1 MRSETDKATPLSPF
15 SEPVRRWFEA
25 SFAEPTPAQALGWP
39 KIVAGD
45 NTLICAPTGS
55 GKTLAAFLWGIDRLA
70 REPERLG
77 SGVRIVY
84 VSPLKA
90 LSYDIERNLRAPLK
104 GIGAE
109 ISVGLRTGDTPQRER
124 QAMKRKPPDI
134 LITTPESLYLMI
146 SSGAREILTGAE
158 AVIVDEIH
166 AVAQSKR
173 GCHLALTLERLDHLV
188 RTNTQ
193 DGTSDEVAEQA
204 SDPAATVASQPDDS
218 GAAGEDVGGVVQV
231 QRIGLSA
238 TQRPLERIARFLAG
252 SRRRCEVVDAGIR
265 KQLDLEIVVPVD
277 DMTEPGAA
285 RPSAANGAGIGAERL
300 DRSPDRIDPGPIEA
314 SMDAAVNT
322 RSIWPAIYPEL
333 LKLIREHTSTIIF
346 VNNRRGAERLA
357 KRLNELNADQPEQEL
372 PATEHAGHDTPGH
385 QAKGESPRASD
396 EVAVQ
401 AGDPAA
407 TTASQPDDTG
417 AEGEDVDGVVQ
428 VPEIARAH
436 HGSLAH
442 EERQVVEEL
451 LKSGRLPCLVATSSL
466 ELGIDMGA
474 VDLVIQVESPK
485 SVTRGLQRIGR
496 AGHTLQEVSVG
507 RIFPKFRADLLECAV
522 VAKRM
527 VEGEIEE
534 TVIPQNPLDVLAQH
548 LISMCASD
556 EWEVDE
562 LERVVT
568 AAEPFTELSREQLEN
583 VLDMLDGRYP
593 SDRFAEL
600 RPRLVWD
607 RAAGSVRGRPG
618 ARQLVATNAG
628 TIPDRGLYGVHLPD
642 GRRVGEL
649 DEEMVYEARPGQTF
663 LLGATTWRIM
673 EITRDRVI
681 VTPAPGVPG
690 AVPFWRGDGVGRP
703 AELGR
708 AIGAFARE
716 AVSADPVELASDFG
730 LDRRAA
736 ENLVAYLREQQA
748 ATRVVPSDET
758 VVVERFR
765 DEIGD
770 WRLCVLSPWGGRV
783 HAAWGLALSARIRDE
798 HELEADAIWS
808 DDGIVVH
815 LPDADEPPPADLVLL
830 EPDEIEDL
838 VVRELGSSALFGA
851 RFRENAAR
859 ALLIPRAYPGK
870 RTPLWQ
876 QRLKAQ
882 SLLEVAKD
890 FPRFP
895 IVLETYRECLR
906 DVLDLPALESLLRD
920 LSTRRVSLVEVE
932 TPTAS
937 PFASSLLFDYVATY
951 MYEGDTPNAER
962 RAAALS
968 LDRDLLRELLGQEE
982 LRELID
988 PDALAEVEAS
998 LQHRAESARA
1008 RDRDGL
1014 QQVLRRLGDLTSG
1027 ECEERVADGYSAASM
1042 LSKLERERRA
1052 ALIRVAGEERWIAA
1066 EDAGLYRDA
1075 LGVPPPAGLPETF
1088 GAEVPDPMAT
1098 VVRRYARTHGPF
1110 ATERLA
1116 KRYAV
1121 DPSPALRELERAG
1134 ELVRGEL
1141 LPGGTEREWCDPDV
1155 LRRLRRAS
1163 LAHLR
1168 AEAEAVDI
1176 RELAVF
1182 LPSWQNVDV
1191 HRPAGAGPD
1200 RLREAIVP
1208 LQGVTLTPEVWERDV
1223 LPRRLGAYSP
1233 TWLDELST
1241 GGELVW
1247 IGAGAL
1253 GRTGGKVALYL
1264 REDVRLAGPPP
1275 SKAKLEP
1282 PGGAAH
1288 DEIRELLGRGP
1299 CFWVDL
1305 VAGIDRPAEELHSA
1319 LWDLAWAGEATN
1331 DAFAPLRASRLR
1343 GVPRG
1348 ERRGRR
1354 FAARRAGAGQ
1364 AVQGRWSLT
1373 APLFED
1379 APASGPRLRA
1389 QAELMLER
1397 HGIVTR
1403 ETVIGE
1409 GIPGGFAGLY
1419 GEMSNLEMLGTAR
1432 RGYFVEGLG
1441 GAQFALPGAV
1451 ERLRSPPRGERR
1463 YLILA
1468 ATDPANPY
1476 GAGAPWPKSERSG
1489 RGGRRPSRTP
1499 GAYLLMRDGEPL
1511 LFCERGGRGVLRLAE
1526 LDPDELAEAVAELA
1540 GGVRDGLLPRLA
1552 IERLDG
1558 ESVIGSGV
1566 EDVLISAGFSREPRR
1581 LVASA

>member
-1 MRSETDKATPLSPF
+1 MRSRTAESTHSSPLEAF
-15 SEPVRRWFEA
+15 SDPVRRWFEA
-25 SFAEPTPAQALGWP
+25 CFEAPTPAQALGWP
-39 KIVAGD
+39 KIASGAH
-45 NTLICAPTGS
+45 TLICAPTGS
-55 GKTLAAFLWGIDRLA
+55 GKTLAAFLWGIDGLA
-70 REPERLG
+70 REPERRAQ
-77 SGVRIVY
+77 GVRIVY

-90 LSYDIERNLRAPLK
+90 LSYDIDRNLRAPLK

-109 ISVGLRTGDTPQRER
+109 VKVGLRTGDTPQRER
-124 QAMKRKPPDI
+124 QAMRRKPPDI
-134 LITTPESLYLMI
+134 LITTPESLYLIMT
-146 SSGAREILTGAE
+146 SGARSILAGAE

-173 GCHLALTLERLDHLV
+173 GAHLALTLERLSHLV
-188 RTNTQ
+188 
-193 DGTSDEVAEQA
+193 
-204 SDPAATVASQPDDS
+204 AAN
-218 GAAGEDVGGVVQV
+218 GGEDV

-238 TQRPLERIARFLAG
+238 TQRPLDRIGRFLVG
-252 SRRRCEVVDAGIR
+252 PRREVEIVDAGRR
-265 KQLDLEIVVPVD
+265 KELDIEIVVPVE
-277 DMTEPGAA
+277 DMSDPGA
-285 RPSAANGAGIGAERL
+285 G
-300 DRSPDRIDPGPIEA
+300 RSPAPDGQRLPDASPERIDPGPIEA
-314 SMDAAVNT
+314 ALDPATNT

-333 LKLIREHTSTIIF
+333 LKLVREHTSTIIF

-357 KRLNELNADQPEQEL
+357 KRLNELANE
-372 PATEHAGHDTPGH
+372 PARNDFA
-385 QAKGESPRASD
+385 
-396 EVAVQ
+396 
-401 AGDPAA
+401 
-407 TTASQPDDTG
+407 
-417 AEGEDVDGVVQ
+417 
-428 VPEIARAH
+428 EIARAH

-442 EERQVVEEL
+442 EERQVVEEM
-451 LKSGRLPCLVATSSL
+451 LKSGQLPCLVATSSL

-496 AGHTLQEVSVG
+496 AGHTLEEVSKG
-507 RIFPKFRADLLECAV
+507 RIFPKFRADLVECAV
-522 VAKRM
+522 VAERIRQ
-527 VEGEIEE
+527 GEIEE
-534 TVIPQNPLDVLAQH
+534 TVIPRNPLDVLAQH
-548 LISMCASD
+548 LVSMCAEE

-562 LERVVT
+562 VERLVT
-568 AAEPFTELSREQLEN
+568 GADPFAELSREQLEN

-600 RPRLVWD
+600 RPRLVWN
-607 RAAGSVRGRPG
+607 RAGGVIRGRPG
-618 ARQLVATNAG
+618 ARQLAVTNAG

-663 LLGATTWRIM
+663 LLGATTWRI
-673 EITRDRVI
+673 EQITRDRVI
-681 VTPAPGVPG
+681 VTPAPGAPG
-690 AVPFWRGDGVGRP
+690 AVPFWKGDGVGRP

-716 AVSADPVELASDFG
+716 AVGSDAGELAKQYH

-748 ATRVVPSDET
+748 ATRVVPSDQT

-783 HAAWGLALSARIRDE
+783 HAAWSLALSARIRDE

-815 LPDADEPPPADLVLL
+815 LPDADEPPPSDLILI
-830 EPDEIEDL
+830 EPDALEDL
-838 VVRELGSSALFGA
+838 VVRELGGSALFGA

-882 SLLEVAKD
+882 SLLEVARD

-895 IVLETYRECLR
+895 VVLETFRECLR
-906 DVLDLPALESLLRD
+906 DVLDLPSLEALLRD
-920 LSTRRVSLVEVE
+920 LDSRRVSLVEVE

-968 LDRDLLRELLGQEE
+968 LDRELLRELLGQEE

-988 PDALAEVEAS
+988 PEALAEVEDS
-998 LQHRAESARA
+998 LQQRTEAGRAK
-1008 RDRDGL
+1008 DRDAL
-1014 QQVLRRLGDLTSG
+1014 QQILRRLGDLTAS
-1027 ECEERVADGYSAASM
+1027 ECDERVAEGYSASSM
-1042 LSKLERERRA
+1042 LEKLERERRA
-1052 ALIRVAGEERWIAA
+1052 ARIHIGGEERWIAA
-1066 EDAGLYRDA
+1066 EDAALYRDA
-1075 LGVPPPAGLPETF
+1075 LGVPPPAGLPDAF
-1088 GAEVPDPMAT
+1088 LGEVPEPMTALT
-1098 VVRRYARTHGPF
+1098 RRYARTHGPF
-1110 ATERLA
+1110 PTAQLA
-1116 KRYAV
+1116 RRYGA
-1121 DPSPALRELERAG
+1121 DPSATLRELEQRG

-1141 LPGGTEREWCDPDV
+1141 LPGGAEREWCDPDV

-1168 AEAEAVDI
+1168 AEAEAVDQ
-1176 RELAVF
+1176 RELARF
-1182 LPSWQNVDV
+1182 LPSWQNVDAL
-1191 HRPAGAGPD
+1191 RPSGAGPD
-1200 RLREAIVP
+1200 RLREALVP
-1208 LQGVTLTPEVWERDV
+1208 LQGLALPPEVWERDV

-1233 TWLDELST
+1233 AWLDELCT

-1253 GRTGGKVALYL
+1253 GRSGGRVALYF

-1275 SKAKLEP
+1275 ASLKLALPAEE
-1282 PGGAAH
+1282 AH
-1288 DEIRELLGRGP
+1288 HAIRGLLAQRP
-1299 CFWVDL
+1299 CFWLDL
-1305 VAGIDRPAEELHSA
+1305 VAELELPAEELHAA
-1319 LWDLAWAGEATN
+1319 LWDLAWAGEVTN
-1331 DAFAPLRASRLR
+1331 DAFAPLRAPRLR
-1343 GVPRG
+1343 GHAARRDSSVSASGAAARPAGR
-1348 ERRGRR
+1348 RRGRR
-1354 FAARRAGAGQ
+1354 FAARRAAAGQ

-1373 APLFED
+1373 GALFEK
-1379 APASGPRLRA
+1379 APPAGPRLRA

-1397 HGIVTR
+1397 YGIVTR
-1403 ETVIGE
+1403 ETVLAE
-1409 GIPGGFAGLY
+1409 GVPGGFAALY

-1451 ERLRSPPRGERR
+1451 ERLRSLPREEGR
-1463 YLILA
+1463 YLVLA
-1468 ATDPANPY
+1468 ASDPANPY
-1476 GAGAPWPKSERSG
+1476 GASLPWPKRDRAG
-1489 RGGRRPSRTP
+1489 KGGRRPSRTP
-1499 GAYLLMRDGEPL
+1499 GAYILLRDGEPL
-1511 LFCERGGRGVLRLAE
+1511 LFVERGGRGILRLAE
-1526 LDPDELAEAVAELA
+1526 LGDEALAEAIAELA
-1540 GGVRDGLLPRLA
+1540 GAARDGLLPRLA

-1558 ESVIGSGV
+1558 EPVIGSGL
-1566 EDVLISAGFSREPRR
+1566 EETLIAAGFAREPRR